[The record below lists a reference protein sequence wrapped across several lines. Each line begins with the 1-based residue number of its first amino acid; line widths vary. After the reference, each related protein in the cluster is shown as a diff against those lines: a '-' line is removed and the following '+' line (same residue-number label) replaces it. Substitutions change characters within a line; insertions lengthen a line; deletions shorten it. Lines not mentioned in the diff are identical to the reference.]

1 MKIKKLLAA
10 ALAGIMGFANV
21 IPVDCLNTAATSQAS
36 ATELSDPISDMTIE
50 STNSFGSLLASEL
63 IEKQAE
69 QLANNGCNIFSVEMD
84 GNEATVSYQTVVD
97 CTLVIGIYDEDGTT
111 LYATGTAEVT
121 PDERE
126 TTVTIETDEMPQ
138 YFYVKG
144 YLADSYILSPLCT
157 LYECPNYT
165 QEMQDFFAKTVDDFD
180 EQKVINFDDDK
191 TNNFAVYGENTIVIP
206 ENEGYN
212 IVTSADDENAVYVI
226 ENADDNVLALQK
238 DDIFSY
244 MYGDNELLI
253 VKIGAIDIDGTTVT
267 ITGADSEMNEVFDYV
282 RIDAEQGLADAD
294 ITTYNGTEV
303 VDVEE
308 EPAPISKS
316 LYPMAKGRSVENDT
330 TVEKV
335 LELEYKDEVFTG
347 STDSKNNTE
356 PSFDGNFSIT
366 GSISLKASA
375 GAKLYLSTEY
385 CYVELEIKFS
395 SEVHL
400 TFTAEAKF
408 SVPLASVGFDPVPGV
423 IVEIT
428 PTIIFKLSGE
438 IDLNGTWEGSLGL
451 RATTQ
456 DGGKIENI
464 SKKPEFTFSVKA
476 EGSYYLGVDL
486 NPKVSIISEKIINV
500 GVTGEIG
507 FEMIGT
513 MEKSVGTNTE
523 MDIEKIKE
531 MHECV
536 ACISEKFNFKFTL
549 SFEVDPPFI
558 DKLTITLLDKT
569 IELAQFYNSIDYG
582 ESGIGEC
589 PHRLYQVKVTV
600 TDSSRDPME
609 NVEVSLQSDDA
620 EIKTMY
626 IPYFPEDV
634 DTMTTDENGTF
645 LLYCSTGNVHMI
657 TEEEGYDRTNHNY
670 ILSLNKNKELK
681 INNEKTNEITMR
693 LSKEKHDV
701 TVTVTDE
708 SGNPIPFATFSCGR
722 SVASKNTDM
731 SGKAT
736 LRLTDGTYHFKVALR
751 GYITYEFSETIDGED
766 KDFSVVLTGGDTEE
780 VTTTDETSS
789 DETETDETATDE
801 TATTEVTSSTEA
813 TANIID
819 SGTCGDNG
827 DNLTWTLDDEGTLRI
842 SGTGDMYEYSS
853 PRQGADSPWRANKDI
868 KAVIINEG
876 VTSIG
881 SRAFRECDALTSI
894 TISDSVTSIGIETFL
909 DCKSLTSITIPD
921 NVTSIGDHAF
931 EGCSGLTS
939 INISDNVKGI
949 KAGVFYGCDSLTSI
963 TIPNSVEYIGY
974 DAFRGCS
981 SLTSIT
987 ILDGVTAIGD
997 YAFEGCNELIS
1008 ITIPDSVTIIN
1019 KYAFYNC
1026 SSLTSITIPDGV
1038 TSISESTFEE
1048 CSGLTSI
1055 TIPDSVTSIS
1065 NDAFFNCSSLI
1076 SITIPDGVTSINKN
1090 TFWGCCNLT
1099 SITIPDSVTS
1109 IGSAAFYSCSG
1120 LTSITI
1126 PDSVTSI
1133 DMAAFDD
1140 CSSLTSITI
1149 PDSVT
1154 SINKNAFN
1162 GCSSLTSIT
1171 IPDSVTSIEEG
1182 VFKDCSSLTSIIIP
1196 YKVES
1201 IGTSA
1206 FEGCSGLTSIAI
1218 PDGVTIIGE
1227 SAFEGCSGLTLITIP
1242 DSVTSIRHWA
1252 FGDCDRLK
1260 SITIPDSV
1268 TSIGAA
1274 FNSCD
1279 NLESI
1284 TIENPDC
1291 EIVYYYYGYAIPKT
1305 ATIYGYTGSTA
1316 EAYAEQYGYEF
1327 VSLGE
1332 PKTIS
1337 MIQGKPIEILA
1348 EEPTVTTILTDL
1360 NPNTVYN
1367 YYILY
1372 SDADDKLLTPANI
1385 QYITQF
1391 VSGSDGTAEID
1402 TGDTFLTEDAV
1413 MLAVPAETT
1422 AYEPTEPDPT
1432 EPDTTETEPSESDTT
1447 EPDPTETAPT
1457 ETDPTEPDITETEP
1471 TETQPTEPNP
1481 TETAPTEPAP
1491 TEPESTEP
1499 TPADILLGD
1508 VNLDSTIN
1516 AGDAAM
1522 TLSAAAAYG
1531 ATGSYGNL
1539 TATQIAAADI
1549 DENGSVNASDAAYIL
1564 QYAAIKGANGKEFD
1578 IRELVKQHDLIK
1590 SGEL

>member
-10 ALAGIMGFANV
+10 ALAGIMGLANI
-21 IPVDCLNTAATSQAS
+21 IPADSLRAAAETAQAS

-63 IEKQAE
+63 TEKQEE

-157 LYECPNYT
+157 VYECPNYT

-191 TNNFAVYGENTIVIP
+191 ANNFAVYGENTIIIP

-226 ENADDNVLALQK
+226 ENADENVLALQK
-238 DDIFSY
+238 GDIFSY
-244 MYGDNELLI
+244 TYGDNELLI

-513 MEKSVGTNTE
+513 MEKSIGTDTE

-589 PHRLYQVKVTV
+589 PHKLYQIKVTV
-600 TDSSRDPME
+600 TDSSHDPLE
-609 NVEVSLQSDDA
+609 NVKVSLQSDDA
-620 EIKTMY
+620 EIKAMY

-645 LLYCSTGNVHMI
+645 LVYCSTGDVHMI
-657 TEEEGYDRTNHNY
+657 TEEEGYDRTNRNY
-670 ILSLNKNKELK
+670 ILSVNKNKELK
-681 INNEKTNEITMR
+681 INNDKTNKISMC
-693 LSKEKHDV
+693 LFKEKHDA
-701 TVTVTDE
+701 TITVTDE

-736 LRLTDGTYHFKVALR
+736 LRLTDGTYHFKVAKR

-766 KDFSVVLTGGDTEE
+766 KDFSVVLSADGTSSVKPDNPSTEPDTPPETIGGKKVELGDYHSAAI
-780 VTTTDETSS
+780 TTDGSLYTWGWNRYGQLG
-789 DETETDETATDE
+789 DG
-801 TATTEVTSSTEA
+801 TTE
-813 TANIID
+813 N
-819 SGTCGDNG
+819 
-827 DNLTWTLDDEGTLRI
+827 R
-842 SGTGDMYEYSS
+842 
-853 PRQGADSPWRANKDI
+853 
-868 KAVIINEG
+868 
-876 VTSIG
+876 SIPVK
-881 SRAFRECDALTSI
+881 I
-894 TISDSVTSIGIETFL
+894 M
-909 DCKSLTSITIPD
+909 D
-921 NVTSIGDHAF
+921 NVTSVSLGDWHSAAITTD
-931 EGCSGLTS
+931 GSLYTWGYNYDGQLGDGTTTDKS
-939 INISDNVKGI
+939 TPVKIMDNVTS
-949 KAGVFYGCDSLTSI
+949 VSLGSEHSAAI
-963 TIPNSVEYIGY
+963 TTDGSLYTWGSNGSGRLG
-974 DAFRGCS
+974 DGTTTS
-981 SLTSIT
+981 SLTPVKIMDNVASVSLGAYHSAAIT
-987 ILDGVTAIGD
+987 TDGSLYTWGD
-997 YAFEGCNELIS
+997 NYYGQLGDGTSTE
-1008 ITIPDSVTIIN
+1008 
-1019 KYAFYNC
+1019 
-1026 SSLTSITIPDGV
+1026 SLTPVKIMDNV
-1038 TSISESTFEE
+1038 TS
-1048 CSGLTSI
+1048 
-1055 TIPDSVTSIS
+1055 V
-1065 NDAFFNCSSLI
+1065 SL
-1076 SITIPDGVTSINKN
+1076 GYEH
-1090 TFWGCCNLT
+1090 
-1099 SITIPDSVTS
+1099 
-1109 IGSAAFYSCSG
+1109 SAA
-1120 LTSITI
+1120 ITT
-1126 PDSVTSI
+1126 DG
-1133 DMAAFDD
+1133 
-1140 CSSLTSITI
+1140 SLYTWGR
-1149 PDSVT
+1149 
-1154 SINKNAFN
+1154 NY
-1162 GCSSLTSIT
+1162 
-1171 IPDSVTSIEEG
+1171 EG
-1182 VFKDCSSLTSIIIP
+1182 QL
-1196 YKVES
+1196 
-1201 IGTSA
+1201 G
-1206 FEGCSGLTSIAI
+1206 
-1218 PDGVTIIGE
+1218 DG
-1227 SAFEGCSGLTLITIP
+1227 
-1242 DSVTSIRHWA
+1242 
-1252 FGDCDRLK
+1252 
-1260 SITIPDSV
+1260 
-1268 TSIGAA
+1268 
-1274 FNSCD
+1274 
-1279 NLESI
+1279 
-1284 TIENPDC
+1284 
-1291 EIVYYYYGYAIPKT
+1291 T
-1305 ATIYGYTGSTA
+1305 ATISSTPVKIMDNVA
-1316 EAYAEQYGYEF
+1316 S

-1332 PKTIS
+1332 YHSAAITTDGSLYTWGYNYYGQLGNGESGKDENGEYLKSTI
-1337 MIQGKPIEILA
+1337 PIKIMDNVVSVSLGYWHSAAITTDGSLYTWGDNDYGQLGDGTTEDESSIPVKIMDNVATASLNLSTPIMA
-1348 EEPTVTTILTDL
+1348 TNGEETPPQTSLTDL
-1360 NPNTVYN
+1360 IPDTIYN

-1372 SDADDKLLTPANI
+1372 SDADEKLLTPANI

-1413 MLAVPAETT
+1413 MLAVPAEAT
-1422 AYEPTEPDPT
+1422 ADEPTEPDPT

-1471 TETQPTEPNP
+1471 TETQPTEPDITETEPTETQPTEPNP
-1481 TETAPTEPAP
+1481 TETDPTKPAP

-1508 VNLDSTIN
+1508 VNLDNTIN

-1578 IRELVKQHDLIK
+1578 IRELVK
-1590 SGEL
+1590 